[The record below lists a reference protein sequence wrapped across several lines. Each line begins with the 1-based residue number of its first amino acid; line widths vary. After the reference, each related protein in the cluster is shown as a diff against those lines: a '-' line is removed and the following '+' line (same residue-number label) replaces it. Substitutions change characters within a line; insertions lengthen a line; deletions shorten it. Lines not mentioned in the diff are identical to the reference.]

1 LWEKL
6 LSARPTTFSF
16 EIAPGQ
22 PASAALAEASVGL
35 CLSGY
40 LGILP
45 VQERA
50 EFSRSVFGEKLQW
63 LIISFSDGV
72 LLEVPDDPFV

>member
-1 LWEKL
+1 
-6 LSARPTTFSF
+6 
-16 EIAPGQ
+16 
-22 PASAALAEASVGL
+22 
-35 CLSGY
+35 
-40 LGILP
+40 LGFLP

-72 LLEVPDDPFV
+72 LLEVPDDPVV